1 MIPAADLDLL
11 QAYLDGQLGPAE
23 TLAFEARLKGEKPL
37 AQALLSLV
45 REEAILNRWACAAT
59 ASDVPSMPGCQVQ
72 PRRRRFGPWLA
83 RIGLAAAV
91 LAGVLLSAALWYRW
105 PFSAKPVAAVQPA
118 IHGLARLELLQG
130 DVQIVKAAGP
140 VYAAAG
146 QELQHGDGIHTPA
159 EDGFAILVYA
169 DGSRLE
175 LSPGTN
181 LVLEE
186 NGGKRLLLTEGQLAA
201 DVTSQ
206 PDGKPMRVITPHAE
220 LTVLGTRFTA
230 VTNST
235 GTRVDLEQGRLQFKR
250 LSDGQ
255 VIDVQPGSY
264 ALALPRN
271 ELIPRLRSIVVST
284 PVRVLP
290 SAPDKLASVQ
300 FTGAGRPAGDADRRW
315 PGAALEPGHG
325 CAATVRRRFEEH
337 DGPGRVARWPLAGR
351 RVARSYRQGLGPSHR
366 CRTDR
371 FVRVQG
377 HQRSGVFTRSAL
389 PGRGRSGARQGGQ
402 RRGRARLEPCH
413 QGGNLLPHRK
423 HQATACRGDR
433 SG

>member
-1 MIPAADLDLL
+1 M
-11 QAYLDGQLGPAE
+11 
-23 TLAFEARLKGEKPL
+23 RLKGEKPL

-91 LAGVLLSAALWYRW
+91 LIGVLSAALWYRW
-105 PFSAKPVAAVQPA
+105 PFSAKPVPPAQPA

-181 LVLEE
+181 LILEE

-201 DVTSQ
+201 EVTSQ
-206 PDGKPMRVITPHAE
+206 PDGTPMRVITPHAE
-220 LTVLGTRFTA
+220 LTVPGTRFTA

-271 ELIPRLRSIVVST
+271 ELIPRLRSIMVST
-284 PVRVLP
+284 PVRVL

-300 FTGAGRPAGDADRRW
+300 FTGEAGPLATLTAD
-315 PGAALEPGHG
+315 
-325 CAATVRRRFEEH
+325 
-337 DGPGRVARWPLAGR
+337 GRVLLWNLDTGVPQPFAGGLKNMTALAVSPDGRWLAAGLR
-351 RVARSYRQGLGPSHR
+351 DRTVKVWDRVTGAEPTVLSAFKDINALAFSPDQRYLAAAGLER
-366 CRTDR
+366 AK
-371 FVRVQG
+371 
-377 HQRSGVFTRSAL
+377 GVN
-389 PGRGRSGARQGGQ
+389 GGAVP
-402 RRGRARLEPCH
+402 RLEPCH